1 MPVNQ
6 CMDGQ
11 VSFWVLWRIV
21 LNPVAPT
28 KVLLSV
34 DGCQIIVG
42 EGIQE
47 GVLFSSVADI
57 TPRSSLILDF

>member
-1 MPVNQ
+1 
-6 CMDGQ
+6 MDGQ
-11 VSFWVLWRIV
+11 GSFWVLWHIV

-34 DGCQIIVG
+34 DECQIIVG
-42 EGIQE
+42 EGTQE

-57 TPRSSLILDF
+57 TPMSSLILNF